1 MFSLSHRSWVTKH
14 PICSKHLI
22 CQGAHYVAVGHYRQT
37 LSLLF
42 VPCLWHYSSSL
53 RICLWAPTSPWGWC
67 WAAWVVCA
75 AEKAALHVC
84 SGQSHSN
91 PCLVHTHLAG
101 PCCRKGNHRTKATK
115 TTCFTENLEDA
126 GRAEP
131 PLMLSAISSL
141 HYPSSG
147 EFTCSL
153 FFILETE
160 MSVPPPV
167 LPGFKEMGEP
177 TLALLYIRPFK

>member
-1 MFSLSHRSWVTKH
+1 MFAVDKVTATH
-14 PICSKHLI
+14 VWSTHTWLD
-22 CQGAHYVAVGHYRQT
+22 HAVERETTGLRQ
-37 LSLLF
+37 LK
-42 VPCLWHYSSSL
+42 P
-53 RICLWAPTSPWGWC
+53 P
-67 WAAWVVCA
+67 
-75 AEKAALHVC
+75 
-84 SGQSHSN
+84 
-91 PCLVHTHLAG
+91 
-101 PCCRKGNHRTKATK
+101 
-115 TTCFTENLEDA
+115 ENLEDA